1 LLLYIYESH
10 HLEVCPRSDVLTW
23 SHYTYTKTVT
33 SAHDQALL
41 LELLTRGC
49 SEESTAIDLGLDSKL
64 CVFAVELMSHLFTPL
79 LGARVARGRFAEK
92 NGRGIRGLSQVGI
105 LLDDQDQPV
114 ASVAFFA
121 EAIPVELI
129 DGTPGRARAIEC
141 FVKLG

>member
-1 LLLYIYESH
+1 
-10 HLEVCPRSDVLTW
+10 
-23 SHYTYTKTVT
+23 
-33 SAHDQALL
+33 
-41 LELLTRGC
+41 
-49 SEESTAIDLGLDSKL
+49 
-64 CVFAVELMSHLFTPL
+64 VFAVELMSHLFTPL

-141 FVKLG
+141 FVKLGELPKEFLRTAIPSDLAQGKPSRPHYWNK